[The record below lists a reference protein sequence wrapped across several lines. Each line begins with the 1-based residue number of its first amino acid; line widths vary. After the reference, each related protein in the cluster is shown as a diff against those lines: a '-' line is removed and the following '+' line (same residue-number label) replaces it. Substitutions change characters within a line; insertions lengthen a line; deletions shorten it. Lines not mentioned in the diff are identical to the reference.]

1 MAKTN
6 MKPPEWNTLAGDL
19 RSALAHN
26 ERGLAGRA
34 IWKLKLL
41 DLARYEVEFEEY
53 TSTHLNKGEG
63 MTLATEQRLEAVRQW
78 ARDGMRY
85 FGAEPNAREGW
96 LGTLARLAKGYDYSN
111 AMAHFDKELRTQIF
125 GEFSG
130 ARFDEASNRIVG
142 YAEDRGSGM
151 RREAGV
157 ILLNSCLDFE
167 GGWSHQGLHP
177 LRADMRDVLWLE
189 IQGFETASRES

>member
-1 MAKTN
+1 MVD
-6 MKPPEWNTLAGDL
+6 EWNTLAGDL

-34 IWKLKLL
+34 IWKLKQL
-41 DLARYEVEFEEY
+41 DPARYRAEFEEY
-53 TSTHLNKGEG
+53 TSKGES

-85 FGAEPNAREGW
+85 FGAEPGARKGW
-96 LGTLARLAKGYDYSN
+96 LGTLARLAKGCDYSS
-111 AMAHFDKELRTQIF
+111 AMAYFDKELRIQIF

-130 ARFDEASNRIVG
+130 ARFDEPRNQIVG
-142 YAEDRGSGM
+142 YAEDRGSGV

-189 IQGFETASRES
+189 LQEFETASQEN